1 MQPEAYEAVQS
12 VSDLLNFRLQNDDVQ
27 DFDTRWDPALAAA
40 SEIPTEMAVEGS
52 YKSKLQTREYRNNEQ
67 PSSSR
72 LKTPVRRHVDQT
84 TRTRNFRAQN
94 EIVEMMSSNQE
105 SKKKEN
111 STWKSV
117 FQWKTTGQ
125 CSKGDYCSFRHNP
138 TSGNKWEGTDLRE
151 NTLEKSYSRSAG
163 TN

>member
-1 MQPEAYEAVQS
+1 MIHEHFRATEAYEAVQS
-12 VSDLLNFRLQNDDVQ
+12 VSDLFNFRLQNDDVQ

-84 TRTRNFRAQN
+84 TRTRNFRARN
-94 EIVEMMSSNQE
+94 EIVE
-105 SKKKEN
+105 
-111 STWKSV
+111 
-117 FQWKTTGQ
+117 
-125 CSKGDYCSFRHNP
+125 R
-138 TSGNKWEGTDLRE
+138 
-151 NTLEKSYSRSAG
+151 
-163 TN
+163 